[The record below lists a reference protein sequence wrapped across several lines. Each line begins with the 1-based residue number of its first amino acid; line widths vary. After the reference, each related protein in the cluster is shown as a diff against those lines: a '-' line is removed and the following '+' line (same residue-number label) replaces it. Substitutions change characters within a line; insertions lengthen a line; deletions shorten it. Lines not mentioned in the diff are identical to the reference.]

1 MPSTAVLLFQR
12 IKPFFPPFPTG
23 LSRSSPILSPV
34 LAPLPSVEVSTTK
47 STPCRR
53 NEQAQN
59 QRAHSTLEP
68 QNARAPKPTLWH
80 AKTHATLEST
90 KVASISNAKE
100 ILDSYN
106 PSIQRDHIDIVK
118 PALYA
123 FLEFLP
129 EDGRHELITDINK
142 TGGNEE
148 TLYGVFDN
156 LYTALRSLS
165 KWEFSTHS
173 QKPPLMGLPSAIS
186 LKTTIGYLP
195 DLKARTVRS
204 TLDFHAYTHH
214 TTRGFQKVPCQARW
228 LSVRRY
234 RTLWR
239 ASIWWIRT
247 WRPRPQSC
255 WNWRSTY
262 NSIFLR

>member
-1 MPSTAVLLFQR
+1 MPSTAVLLLQR

-23 LSRSSPILSPV
+23 LPRSSPILFPV

-47 STPCRR
+47 STQCRR

-80 AKTHATLEST
+80 AKTACLPITYTYDSEST
-90 KVASISNAKE
+90 KIASIPNAKE

-106 PSIQRDHIDIVK
+106 PSIQRDHKDIVK

-129 EDGRHELITDINK
+129 EDSRHELITGINK

-156 LYTALRSLS
+156 LYTGLRSISEGSRPILENHRLWDYPVLS
-165 KWEFSTHS
+165 RSRRSSVTSPISKREQPEALSTSMHTPITR
-173 QKPPLMGLPSAIS
+173 QE
-186 LKTTIGYLP
+186 
-195 DLKARTVRS
+195 
-204 TLDFHAYTHH
+204 DF
-214 TTRGFQKVPCQARW
+214 
-228 LSVRRY
+228 
-234 RTLWR
+234 
-239 ASIWWIRT
+239 
-247 WRPRPQSC
+247 
-255 WNWRSTY
+255 
-262 NSIFLR
+262 